1 MAKLD
6 ISLKKERDLEKQID
20 EKYSET
26 FKNEDSIEQPPSDI
40 IAFNELRSCADILRM
55 VTKKQL
61 KIDPDFQRQSIWT
74 EAAQTRFID
83 SLMKQL
89 PIPSMSIS
97 LDYKTDERLV
107 VDGLQRIS
115 TIIRFLKDDSDWRL
129 SNIED
134 IDSRIRGKAVYEIKH
149 DYPELYSRVENL
161 SLPITVIRFD
171 SSKDRHMDYLF
182 TIFHRLNTG
191 GTRLNNQ
198 EIRNCIYQGVFNDL
212 LKEFVN
218 YEYWK
223 KVTPL
228 RKSEKKNKNQE
239 SHEDELKN
247 RFENEEFVLRFF
259 AFFDE
264 YKNYPGRLS
273 KFLNSYMENQKKLE
287 KEKKFDEANKI
298 EKFILFTR
306 TIDLVYKN
314 FTERKL
320 LSDMSKVFM
329 EGLLIGVAKNLDY
342 LEGISQKDFFEK
354 YTRLRESAPYNVKN
368 LSEGLLQRAK
378 VESRLDMAITIF
390 GDNQV

>member
-1 MAKLD
+1 
-6 ISLKKERDLEKQID
+6 
-20 EKYSET
+20 
-26 FKNEDSIEQPPSDI
+26 
-40 IAFNELRSCADILRM
+40 
-55 VTKKQL
+55 
-61 KIDPDFQRQSIWT
+61 
-74 EAAQTRFID
+74 
-83 SLMKQL
+83 
-89 PIPSMSIS
+89 
-97 LDYKTDERLV
+97 
-107 VDGLQRIS
+107 
-115 TIIRFLKDDSDWRL
+115 
-129 SNIED
+129 
-134 IDSRIRGKAVYEIKH
+134 
-149 DYPELYSRVENL
+149 
-161 SLPITVIRFD
+161 
-171 SSKDRHMDYLF
+171 MDYLF

-212 LKEFVN
+212 LKECVN